1 MGVIE
6 FQHALA
12 VLYTNADVRA
22 RFFSTPLKVGKEF
35 GLSESESYR
44 LAQIPAVELDSFA
57 ASLVNK
63 RLGEVV
69 KLLPLTYR
77 ICGENFVETFRRYAA
92 THVPP
97 RCVKKHIADALEFA
111 RHIGKTKTFDTDIA
125 PELLRDSLRFETAR
139 LIAANSSRRLVM
151 RFFRYDVV
159 RLAENVSAREDI
171 IALDSN
177 SIMRHCVAIW
187 WRFSSSAKFRLFRF
201 PKLWRE

>member
-6 FQHALA
+6 VQHALA
-12 VLYTNADVRA
+12 ELYTNAEVRA

-35 GLSESESYR
+35 GLSESESCR
-44 LAQIPAVELDSFA
+44 LAQIPAAELDSFA

-97 RCVKKHIADALEFA
+97 RCIKKHIADALDFA
-111 RHIGKTKTFDTDIA
+111 RYIGKIKTLDPEIA
-125 PELLRDSLRFETAR
+125 PELVRDLLRFETAR
-139 LIAANSSRRLVM
+139 LIAANSSRHLVV

-159 RLAENVSAREDI
+159 RLAENAAREDTN
-171 IALDSN
+171 ALDSN
-177 SIMRHCVAIW
+177 SIVRQGVAVW
-187 WRFSSSAKFRLFRF
+187 WRFSSFAKFRLFNF
-201 PKLWRE
+201 PKLWRA